1 MRRRPA
7 PFILLLSLSL
17 VFSAGMQP
25 AHATG
30 LISTE
35 RVVAA
40 SPAPEPE
47 PAAQAASQ
55 RAALR
60 QALEASG
67 VESAHAQE
75 RVAAL
80 TDAEIAA
87 LIIRFEEAPKGGLWF
102 TPFLVVAIVI
112 GALIGAR
119 SRGTDSQATDLFGR
133 QRNAAAVP

>member
-7 PFILLLSLSL
+7 PFILLLSVSL

-25 AHATG
+25 AQAAG

-35 RVVAA
+35 RVVAV
-40 SPAPEPE
+40 SPATEPDTTVRGAE
-47 PAAQAASQ
+47 Q
-55 RAALR
+55 RAALL
-60 QALEASG
+60 QALASAG
-67 VESAHAQE
+67 VEPVHAQE

-87 LIIRFEEAPKGGLWF
+87 LSSRFDEAPKGGLWF

-119 SRGTDSQATDLFGR
+119 SRGADSQATDLFGR
-133 QRNAAAVP
+133 QRSAAATP

>member
-1 MRRRPA
+1 MRRRPT
-7 PFILLLSLSL
+7 PFILALSFSL

-25 AHATG
+25 AHASG

-35 RVVAA
+35 RAVAA
-40 SPAPEPE
+40 GTSSEPGV
-47 PAAQAASQ
+47 AALAASQ
-55 RAALR
+55 RGALL
-60 QALEASG
+60 QALEAAG
-67 VESAHAQE
+67 VDSSHAQA

-87 LIIRFEEAPKGGLWF
+87 LSVRFEEEPKGGLWF

-119 SRGTDSQATDLFGR
+119 SRGADSQATDLFGR